1 MKNKE
6 EIITLWFNM
15 WLEKKDLGIDRIFS
29 KNILY
34 TESWGPEYR
43 GIEKIKLW
51 FYEWNSRADVLAWD
65 IKQFFHKDNQT
76 IVEWYFKFKEKNEE
90 AEDFSGVSLIEWT
103 EDGKIENLKEFMF
116 FNTDFLKSEEIY
128 LKLEKVL
135 EGNQEKN
142 YVPAYH
148 FCFKKNL

>member
-15 WLEKKDLGIDRIFS
+15 WLQKKNLGIDRIFS

-65 IKQFFHKDNQT
+65 I
-76 IVEWYFKFKEKNEE
+76 
-90 AEDFSGVSLIEWT
+90 
-103 EDGKIENLKEFMF
+103 
-116 FNTDFLKSEEIY
+116 
-128 LKLEKVL
+128 
-135 EGNQEKN
+135 
-142 YVPAYH
+142 
-148 FCFKKNL
+148 

>member
-34 TESWGPEYR
+34 TESWGSEYR
-43 GIEKIKLW
+43 GIEKIKFW
-51 FYEWNSRADVLAWD
+51 FYEWNSHADVLAWD

-90 AEDFSGVSLIEWT
+90 SEDFSGVSLIEWT
-103 EDGKIENLKEFMF
+103 EDGKIENLKEFMCKL
-116 FNTDFLKSEEIY
+116 NNYDPYEKSDIPEFIY
-128 LKLEKVL
+128 T
-135 EGNQEKN
+135 
-142 YVPAYH
+142 
-148 FCFKKNL
+148 